1 MDWISVIEWLLIILC
16 VIIALSAAAFT
27 YKYVG
32 KELNGCVGCLAA
44 GIVAVVAFGVSVGWI
59 VKATDSWLTEK
70 KKQVELENERKETA
84 ARIAEEKRQR
94 AEAEIAAKRRQMAKD
109 AKIQA
114 FALKDAPRVWSVYQA
129 LQGEIDVQ
137 NGKIEELR
145 KTLVA
150 FGKIPEQD
158 VDFTRICSLRDEMV
172 RSRTVLR
179 TKLEDAYIA
188 AKKYEASPSRKDYQA
203 LHIKAIEDGILEA
216 DAASAKFKE
225 MRLNK

>member
-1 MDWISVIEWLLIILC
+1 MEWIAVIEWLLIILC
-16 VIIALSAAAFT
+16 VIIALSAAVFT
-27 YKYVG
+27 YKHVG

-59 VKATDSWLTEK
+59 VKATDSWLAEK
-70 KKQVELENERKETA
+70 KTQVELEKARKATA
-84 ARIAEEKRQR
+84 ARIAE
-94 AEAEIAAKRRQMAKD
+94 AEIATKRRQMAKD
-109 AKIQA
+109 AKIRA

-129 LQGEIDVQ
+129 LQGEIDMQ

-172 RSRTVLR
+172 RSRTALR

-188 AKKYEASPSRKDYQA
+188 AKKYEAAPSRKDYQA